1 MEIIIILLLTVLN
14 GIFSMSEIAVVSSR
28 RVKLEGYAKR
38 GSMSAKRALDLI
50 NSPNQF
56 LSTVQIGITLI
67 GILLGIFGGES
78 LTDDLQNYLNQFGFL
93 KTYSRPLAVGGI
105 LVMITFLSLVIGE
118 LVPKRIGLTNPERIA
133 MAIAFPMQLL
143 SKVTAPFVWLLT
155 HTSDLLLK
163 ILQIKPSTDSKV
175 TEEEIKAI
183 IQEGTEGGE
192 VQEIEQEI
200 MERVFHLGDRKV
212 ASLMT
217 HRNQMVWLDIED
229 SSEEIR
235 QKITDEIHSIY
246 PLCRGSID
254 EVVGLVMMKDLF
266 SQVMKNRPLDLE
278 ALKKPVQYIS
288 ENSSAYKV
296 LELFQETHRHY
307 GLVTDEY
314 GSIQGILTFN
324 DLMDALVGD
333 VIDTVYD
340 DENSIIQ
347 REDGTFIID
356 GQIPFYDFLSY
367 FDRTDLYDEDTTFNT
382 IGGLLLEKLE
392 HIPKTGEVIQ
402 WHGFI
407 IEVLDMDGARI
418 D

>member
-1 MEIIIILLLTVLN
+1 
-14 GIFSMSEIAVVSSR
+14 
-28 RVKLEGYAKR
+28 
-38 GSMSAKRALDLI
+38 
-50 NSPNQF
+50 
-56 LSTVQIGITLI
+56 
-67 GILLGIFGGES
+67 
-78 LTDDLQNYLNQFGFL
+78 
-93 KTYSRPLAVGGI
+93 
-105 LVMITFLSLVIGE
+105 
-118 LVPKRIGLTNPERIA
+118 
-133 MAIAFPMQLL
+133 
-143 SKVTAPFVWLLT
+143 
-155 HTSDLLLK
+155 
-163 ILQIKPSTDSKV
+163 
-175 TEEEIKAI
+175 
-183 IQEGTEGGE
+183 
-192 VQEIEQEI
+192 
-200 MERVFHLGDRKV
+200 
-212 ASLMT
+212 
-217 HRNQMVWLDIED
+217 
-229 SSEEIR
+229 
-235 QKITDEIHSIY
+235 
-246 PLCRGSID
+246 
-254 EVVGLVMMKDLF
+254 
-266 SQVMKNRPLDLE
+266 LE